1 MVGMGATSPRPM
13 CRLCL
18 QAADRMT
25 HEDVIPEW
33 LRSHQIAGMDDPT
46 EWSQLIRRVRTRVCG
61 RCNDRMNVAFEQPAR
76 PLVIGMLD
84 HDRLRMSGPEQRAVA
99 HWMMKVTL
107 LYGLMRHWRDD
118 VEPAVHPDGSDGWNH
133 AISQEEKR
141 ADLHRLMEA
150 GEMPPETT
158 IAVIAASPES
168 SGKQLLPR
176 TDALH
181 GGYSTTNLFTMLFE
195 VVTRDHMAS
204 RHRTARR
211 ADPRWV
217 MIWPPIAGDNASWPP
232 KRLTSVVEIIKFQE
246 VVSRTAHF
254 MTMGPQRED
263 NTPAALRRH
272 LEDQG
277 M

>member
-107 LYGLMRHWRDD
+107 LYGLMRHWRHD

-133 AISQEEKR
+133 AISQGEKR
-141 ADLHRLMEA
+141 ADLHRSMEA

-158 IAVIAASPES
+158 IAVIAASP
-168 SGKQLLPR
+168 GKQRQAAAPANRCATRWLLDDQPVHDVVR
-176 TDALH
+176 GRHSRPH
-181 GGYSTTNLFTMLFE
+181 GLAPPHRPTSRSSMGNDLATNCRRQRVLATETTH
-195 VVTRDHMAS
+195 V
-204 RHRTARR
+204 RR
-211 ADPRWV
+211 
-217 MIWPPIAGDNASWPP
+217 
-232 KRLTSVVEIIKFQE
+232 
-246 VVSRTAHF
+246 
-254 MTMGPQRED
+254 
-263 NTPAALRRH
+263 
-272 LEDQG
+272 
-277 M
+277 